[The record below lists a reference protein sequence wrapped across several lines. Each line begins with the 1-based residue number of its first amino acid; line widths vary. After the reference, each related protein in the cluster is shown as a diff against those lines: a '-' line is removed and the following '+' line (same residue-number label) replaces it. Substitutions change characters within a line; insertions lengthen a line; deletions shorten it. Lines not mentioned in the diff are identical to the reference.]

1 MDIQKNE
8 LKQLIETVQYNCH
21 IADARHAGDYTL
33 CVYLL
38 KMREMYRWEQS
49 IDFKTMLTTDDVGD
63 WLTEREGLWDDVEE
77 LQYKPLSIKGKN
89 YDPFDN
95 DLINTLLNEE
105 MYNKK
110 LVYNAGLGIRC
121 RPHFFIADLEE
132 KIEQDNYTVYISGE
146 EYARDMAAP
155 ASMAQEHR
163 IFIRRESLRRV
174 IWEILDDARVNGLD
188 NPLTR
193 AMSYYDF
200 DTDAE
205 VALNNM
211 AEAEID
217 FVIQHEVGEVKA
229 GYILGEGWN
238 DMLSS
243 LARTQAEI
251 MLRAIRDHLAD
262 SIMTLP
268 ALLDGNKP
276 ASLHFYFGNM
286 TAMRKHL
293 APALMKAYEY
303 WYETDDLSQ
312 LQKLAKQSQSHW
324 QKVAEGVTALFD
336 KSPEAEPIE
345 TFISSKKQ

>member
-1 MDIQKNE
+1 MDIKSDE

-63 WLTEREGLWDDVEE
+63 WLTEREGLWDDIEE
-77 LQYKPLSIKGKN
+77 LEYKPLKINGNSF
-89 YDPFDN
+89 DAFDN
-95 DLINTLLNEE
+95 DLINTLLDNQ
-105 MYNKK
+105 K

-132 KIEQDNYTVYISGE
+132 QITQNEYTIYISGK

-155 ASMAQEHR
+155 AAMAQEHR

-174 IWEILDDARVNGLD
+174 IWEILDDARVSGLD

-193 AMSYYDF
+193 AMRYYDF
-200 DTDAE
+200 EGDAE
-205 VALNNM
+205 IALNKM
-211 AEAEID
+211 TETEID
-217 FVIQHEVGEVKA
+217 FVIQHEIGEVKA
-229 GYILGEGWN
+229 GRILGEGWN
-238 DMLSS
+238 ELLTT

-262 SIMTLP
+262 SITTLP
-268 ALLDGNKP
+268 ALLGANKP

-293 APALMKAYEY
+293 APSLMDAYEY
-303 WYETDDLSQ
+303 WNENDDLSQ
-312 LQKLAKQSQSHW
+312 LQIVAKQSQLHW
-324 QKVAEGVTALFD
+324 QKVADGIVKLFA
-336 KSPEAEPIE
+336 KSQEAEPIE
-345 TFISSKKQ
+345 AFIKSNKQ